1 MSKYNGKF
9 ASNDKEK
16 NEKPTNDPEAKPRK
30 KKWQWVLLS
39 VLLVVLALLIAAIVF
54 VWTKLNQIERVD
66 PKETYMSQEE
76 WDAYAASEQTEL
88 PDAGT
93 YPALDPDAVEWGSNP
108 NNPIGQDDTNIVN
121 ILLIGQDR
129 RSGEG
134 RARSDSMILVS
145 FNKTDKKITLV
156 SFLRDNYVQIPG
168 YQDNRLNTA
177 YAIGGMELLDET
189 LSVNFGVSIDA
200 NVEVDF
206 SGFTSII
213 DLLGGVDIELTS
225 AEANH
230 LNNLEGWSLR
240 SGENHLTGEQALSYS
255 RIRYLDSDFGR
266 TNRQR
271 NVLTSLLESF
281 KDISLTKAL
290 KLVDEIFP
298 LLTTDMTNKEIISNV
313 TTLLPILSKAEINTM
328 HIPGE
333 DDYYSASIRGM
344 AVIVPDYD
352 ACRELLSEALS

>member
-1 MSKYNGKF
+1 MSKYTGRF
-9 ASNDKEK
+9 ASNDKRK
-16 NEKPTNDPEAKPRK
+16 KGKPSKEPGEGPRK
-30 KKWQWVLLS
+30 KKWHWVLLS
-39 VLLVVLALLIAAIVF
+39 VLLVVLALLIVAIVF
-54 VWTKLNQIERVD
+54 VWSKLNQIERVD

-76 WDAYAASEQTEL
+76 WNNYAASEETE
-88 PDAGT
+88 PPESGT
-93 YPALDPDAVEWGSNP
+93 YPTMDPDAVEWGSNP
-108 NNPIGQDDTNIVN
+108 NDPIGQDDNNIVN

-129 RSGEG
+129 RAGEG

-145 FNKTDKKITLV
+145 FNKTEKKITLV

-168 YQDNRLNTA
+168 YEDNRLNTA

-189 LSVNFGVSIDA
+189 LSENFGVSIDA

-213 DLLGGVDIELTS
+213 DLLGGVDITLTS

-230 LNNLEGWSLR
+230 LNKLEGWSLR
-240 SGENHLTGEQALSYS
+240 SGENRLTGEQALSYS

-271 NVLTSLLESF
+271 NVLISLLESF
-281 KDISLTKAL
+281 KDISLNQAL

-298 LLTTDMTNKEIISNV
+298 LLTTDMTNKEIISYV
-313 TTLLPILSKAEINTM
+313 ATLLPLLSKAEINTM

-352 ACRELLSEALS
+352 ACRKLLSEALN